1 MNINELAKAGFVYTV
16 ETVNKRT
23 GEVVHASEEHNLMPL
38 EGINHMLDAT
48 LIGAGQVTDWYLA
61 LYENNYTPSSADVAA
76 TFPTL
81 AGEATAYDSA
91 ARLTLALA
99 SADAGVSSNAANRSE
114 FEFTEERTI
123 QGGFI
128 ISTPTKGSTAGIL
141 LSAVKFSSPRVVDD
155 EFILRVTAG
164 LRIVST

>member
-1 MNINELAKAGFVYTV
+1 VNMNELAKAGFVYTV

-23 GEVVHASEEHNLMPL
+23 GEVVEVSEETNLMPVQ
-38 EGINHMLDAT
+38 GINHMLDVT
-48 LIGAGQVTDWYLA
+48 LISATQITDWYLA
-61 LYENNYTPSSADVAA
+61 LYENDYTPSSADVAS

-81 AGEATAYDSA
+81 AGEATAYSSA
-91 ARLTLALA
+91 TRLELALA
-99 SADAGVSSNAANRSE
+99 SASAGVSSNAANRSE
-114 FEFTEERTI
+114 FEFTETKTI

-128 ISTPTKGSTAGIL
+128 ISTPTKGSTAGVL

>member
-1 MNINELAKAGFVYTV
+1 MNMNELAKAGFVYTV

-23 GEVVHASEEHNLMPL
+23 GEIVESSEEHNLMPL
-38 EGINHMLDAT
+38 EGINHMLDVT
-48 LIGAGQVTDWYLA
+48 LIGGGQVTEWYLG
-61 LYENNYTPSSADVAA
+61 LYENDYTPSSADVAA

-81 AGEATAYDSA
+81 AGEATAYSAA
-91 ARLTLALA
+91 ARLTLALG
-99 SADAGVSSNAANRSE
+99 SADAGVTSNAASRSE
-114 FEFTEERTI
+114 FEFTETKTI

-128 ISTPTKGSTAGIL
+128 VSTPTKGSTAGVL